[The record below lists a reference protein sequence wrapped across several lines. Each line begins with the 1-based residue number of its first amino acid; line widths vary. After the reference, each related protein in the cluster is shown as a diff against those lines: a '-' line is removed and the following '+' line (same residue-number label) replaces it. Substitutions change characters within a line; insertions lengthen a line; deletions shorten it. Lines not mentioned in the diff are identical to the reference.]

1 MKSVL
6 PVGTRVRYSLFFI
19 AFFFALASAP
29 LLVYASDSDTNTN
42 ANTAD
47 LRAQWISAIS
57 SDNTTTLKDIL
68 AQASDDS
75 SLWDITASN
84 GKSALM
90 VASKMGDEGF
100 AKQLVA
106 QGANIK
112 AKTQTHGTAFM
123 FAVLGDQQLIAAW
136 LKEQGADINAR
147 GSNGW
152 TSVMIASATGLD
164 DTLDWLLV
172 QGANANTPDVYGFS
186 PLMRAADNAHEKSV
200 ALLLASD
207 DADVHWQDELDN
219 SALHYAV
226 SGAVSASG
234 AASTVYVNIIQQLL
248 QADASA
254 TLKNRSDLSPIDIA
268 KASLNDQ
275 GIAYEQRPKQRQQR
289 NRIIELL
296 EASAS
301 LDNKD

>member
-1 MKSVL
+1 MKTVL
-6 PVGTRVRYSLFFI
+6 PVVKRDRCIFFLT
-19 AFFFALASAP
+19 AVFFSLASAP
-29 LLVYASDSDTNTN
+29 WLVHASDSDT
-42 ANTAD
+42 NTAD
-47 LRAQWISAIS
+47 LRAQWVSAIS
-57 SDNTTTLKDIL
+57 NDNTTTLKAIL
-68 AQASDDS
+68 AQANNDS

-90 VASKMGDEGF
+90 VASKVGDEGF

-106 QGANIK
+106 QGASIK

-123 FAVLGDQQLIAAW
+123 FAVLGDQQPIAAW
-136 LKEQGADINAR
+136 LSEQGADINAR

-164 DTLDWLLV
+164 DTLDWLLE
-172 QGANANTPDVYGFS
+172 QGANANTPDVYGLS
-186 PLMRAADNAHEKSV
+186 PLMRAADNAHAKSV
-200 ALLLASD
+200 ALLLATD

-226 SGAVSASG
+226 SGGVSASG
-234 AASTVYVNIIQQLL
+234 AASIVYVNIIQQLL

-254 TLKNRSDLSPIDIA
+254 TLKNRSNLSPIDIA

-275 GIAYEQRPKQRQQR
+275 GIAQEQQQQR

-296 EASAS
+296 EASVS